1 LKIKTHRHERLLT
14 EAQLYLTSG
23 KDDETADVED
33 PEEQSPETSE
43 TIQSCSDLSRIPS
56 SITEKKSSSRSYRF
70 ARLERALLSAKI
82 LKTYDDRI
90 RFENEYLIA
99 IQEDKFDRFADN
111 YYKKIHDHYEHIKQ
125 EEELKKTRRF
135 TFLDLEQKFLALY
148 PTRDIKIIYIDEPN
162 SSTIT
167 KIPYVDVERFFFS
180 SLYI

>member
-1 LKIKTHRHERLLT
+1 
-14 EAQLYLTSG
+14 
-23 KDDETADVED
+23 
-33 PEEQSPETSE
+33 
-43 TIQSCSDLSRIPS
+43 
-56 SITEKKSSSRSYRF
+56 
-70 ARLERALLSAKI
+70 

-111 YYKKIHDHYEHIKQ
+111 YYKKIRDHYEHIKQ

-167 KIPYVDVERFFFS
+167 KIPYVDVERFFS
-180 SLYI
+180 QVYT